1 MKWTLRTKIFV
12 YLLIVSLCG
21 VFLTSFSIF
30 FGVENQFSNYLEVS
44 RKEKTSFIEEEI
56 IQTYKQTGRLISEQ
70 ANSMLHDQAM
80 TENLYYTLYDR
91 SGNVVADTT
100 RMQRMMR
107 GMGMHQRTETADYE
121 SSSHTINVNG
131 KKIGTMEVVYPVEL
145 VGEDFTFLKSI
156 QQNIF
161 IAVIVILVLSI
172 LFSFLFSRRLSA
184 GFMHLSTAVQELKK
198 HKRVNVPVE
207 DLSIEMKQLGESFN
221 ELANSLT
228 KEEKLR
234 KQFTAD
240 FAHELRTPLA
250 TLRSQLEAY
259 QDGIWEPT
267 PERLQ
272 KSHHELM
279 RLVRLVNELE
289 TLIAVENPQKK
300 LNFSTLEA
308 GKIISLLEDQFRP
321 SFQKKRVTLQAN
333 LPFKKTHFMADQDR
347 VIQILTN
354 LINNAL
360 QYTPEGK
367 TVAIFMEDKEE
378 SICFIVKDEGIGI
391 KKEDIPFL
399 FERFYRGDKSRATKT
414 GGIGIG
420 LSIVKALV
428 DAHHATID
436 YDSEVGEGTT
446 VKVCFPKKRDS

>member
-1 MKWTLRTKIFV
+1 MKLTLRTKIFI

-30 FGVENQFSNYLEVS
+30 FGVENQFSSYLQIS
-44 RKEKTSFIEEEI
+44 REEKTSFVEEEI
-56 IQTYKQTGRLISEQ
+56 IRTYQQTGSLVSEQ

-80 TENLYYTLYDR
+80 TENLFYTIYDR
-91 SGNVVADTT
+91 AGNAVADST
-100 RMQRMMR
+100 RMQHMMR
-107 GMGMHQRTETADYE
+107 GMGMHQQAEKVDYE
-121 SSSHTINVNG
+121 TSSHPIEVDG
-131 KKIGTMEVVYPVEL
+131 EKVGTMEVVYPVEL

-156 QQNIF
+156 QKNIL
-161 IAVIVILVLSI
+161 IAVIAIILLSI

-184 GFMHLSTAVQELKK
+184 GFTRLSTAVQQLKK
-198 HKRVNVPVE
+198 HKRVDVPVK

-221 ELANSLT
+221 ELANSLA
-228 KEEKLR
+228 KEEQLR

-300 LNFSTLEA
+300 LNMSTLDA
-308 GKIISLLEDQFRP
+308 GELLRFMDSQFQPAFHKKGVVLRSYFPNKEIHFRADED
-321 SFQKKRVTLQAN
+321 RVT
-333 LPFKKTHFMADQDR
+333 
-347 VIQILTN
+347 QILTN
-354 LINNAL
+354 LMNNAL
-360 QYTPEGK
+360 QYTPTGK
-367 TVAIFMEDKEE
+367 TVKIFTEEKEDC
-378 SICFIVKDEGIGI
+378 ICFMVMDEGIGI

-428 DAHHATID
+428 DAHHGTID
-436 YDSEVGEGTT
+436 FNSEVGEGTT
-446 VKVCFPKKRDS
+446 VTVCFPKKGKH